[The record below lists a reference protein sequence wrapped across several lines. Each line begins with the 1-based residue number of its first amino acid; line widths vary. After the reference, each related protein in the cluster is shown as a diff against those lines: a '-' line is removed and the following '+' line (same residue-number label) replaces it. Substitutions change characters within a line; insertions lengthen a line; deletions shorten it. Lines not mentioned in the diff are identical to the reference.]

1 MSGGHLFNPLEDV
14 VVDVLIL
21 ETRREPRQRMARL
34 LASAPGVR
42 CVDPSATSAE
52 LMSHFHTSPADVVFL
67 SVRLQPDL
75 LLETVRALVT
85 SRADVKIVVFGPPDS
100 VEVAASAIREGA
112 QGFLSCEP
120 GSVSGLALGGS
131 SNSLPV
137 PVQRAA
143 MKQDISLSEREL
155 EVLRGMSSGKTNGEI
170 GGDLHLSEDTI
181 KTHAQRLFRKLSA
194 NDRAHAVVQGLRR
207 NLID

>member
-1 MSGGHLFNPLEDV
+1 MSGSHLFNLLEDV

-34 LASAPGVR
+34 LAGAPGVR
-42 CVDPSATSAE
+42 CVGPSASSAE
-52 LMSHFHTSPADVVFL
+52 LLAHFHASPANVVFL
-67 SVRLQPDL
+67 STRLQSDL
-75 LLETVRALVT
+75 LLETVRALMT
-85 SRADVKIVVFGPPDS
+85 SRADAEILVFGPPES
-100 VEVAASAIREGA
+100 AELAANAIQEGA

-120 GSVSGLALGGS
+120 GSVGGLALGGS
-131 SNSLPV
+131 SNSLLVPV
-137 PVQRAA
+137 PRAA
-143 MKQDISLSEREL
+143 EGQDISLSGREL

>member
-1 MSGGHLFNPLEDV
+1 M
-14 VVDVLIL
+14 VDVLIL
-21 ETRREPRQRMARL
+21 ETRREPRERMARL

-52 LMSHFHTSPADVVFL
+52 LMTHFHASPADVVFL
-67 SVRLQPDL
+67 SVRLQPDS
-75 LLETVRALVT
+75 LLETVRALVA
-85 SRADVKIVVFGPPDS
+85 SRADVEIVVFGPPDS

-120 GSVSGLALGGS
+120 ASVVGS

-137 PVQRAA
+137 PGQRAS
-143 MKQDISLSEREL
+143 MEQDISLSGREL

-207 NLID
+207 HLID